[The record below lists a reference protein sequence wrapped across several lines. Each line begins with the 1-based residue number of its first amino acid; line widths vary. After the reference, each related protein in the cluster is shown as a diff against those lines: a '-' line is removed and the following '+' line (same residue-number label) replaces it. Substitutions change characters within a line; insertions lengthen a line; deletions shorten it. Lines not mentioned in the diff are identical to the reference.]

1 MSLFDPIQQLKL
13 SDTFYNWWET
23 TNDISAALNPLK
35 IYDVSAGAGISVT
48 RLTGGTAVLSVNV
61 GCGLR
66 HDANVSLTLDIQNLP
81 ELTVPDE
88 QDNYII
94 ELGNSTNTTPSAYD
108 CETFRR
114 VEATN
119 ILPPTVA
126 GDHDFIGGPSS
137 KIEISSTN
145 FTVSSSN
152 THFKDNSIKLGNVAS
167 TARSAI
173 SSVGFF
179 IDALDED
186 PTLVYR
192 GDLLAWYTNQ
202 NIGISFD
209 QAFVSD
215 GPSGNT
221 TAKFN
226 FSPKGATQVNT
237 EINLLLGSRT
247 TEIVT
252 TDTDEAIS
260 IKAIDATNAFDVS
273 YTNTAGK
280 RTSLFY
286 TRYDGSSDVL
296 FYISGRIYIENIQNS
311 TQFLTSSDYTQYK
324 VPLTTSNGI
333 VDYKYTNRHTSTSYE
348 GTIVA
353 GDVVR
358 FNGTQYVRAQAN
370 SDSNSQIFGIVE
382 RISGGKIWIALTGL
396 VDTTSLTAGTTYYL
410 SQTLPGKITSTKP
423 TTGIVKPVLVGV
435 STTVGLINSS
445 SSAATPSFANVQIY
459 GGDLVNADSVSDTL
473 ILHAGSNITLTKNT
487 NNEILISAGS
497 LSSAQYFKTIDVD
510 LGSDIVAAT
519 SDATLR
525 VTGERGITTY
535 SSSGNLVI
543 RGGKSFSTVQII
555 GMNTNELDYTVQA
568 VTGEDTLY
576 LRSGIGIN
584 ITSSTDN
591 DILIEATGVS
601 VPADGSVTNTILAN
615 MHAFSIKAA
624 QGDGEPVDVFDA
636 SNRLYAGGYIVTG
649 TGDVGDPFIYTEN
662 KSGGAAFT
670 SIQSISGDT
679 VLANAP
685 NATIAG
691 YAYGRWTDESGNVSN
706 IIPLGRTE
714 LRSIIGAAP
723 TGFLE
728 ENANLFNAWYLYESD
743 QETEINSATAG
754 SKTGNLNFVAGNNIT
769 LSRAVAVGPDNQL
782 GIRIDASSALSGFSS
797 IINNRNGHNIQSGDT
812 SGVLEIT
819 DLDAIA
825 VEVDSNNGLTFS
837 IKSESITNQMLAN
850 MPVNTVKASINN
862 TNDPNPID
870 LEIGINQVLGRT
882 TGHLKSLTS
891 TELKQILGL
900 SSSFYFNSISLQ
912 DSVGSTVSGSTITAA
927 SGAESFALR
936 SGTNIT
942 ISKVSGQN
950 TYEISSISGTTS
962 GLTRIAFVDIGSDSI
977 TVDGPSTLQFGL
989 VNLTDPFAGTGN
1001 YTNIDY
1007 VPASNSGTVAANIDL
1022 APMPQFSVKVAS
1034 GTTSTR
1040 HGASTFLAANLVLG
1054 VNEILY
1060 RPTGSNNLLGR
1071 TLSQIAAQAN
1081 GIPYYNNISN
1091 GTTVVPVSTLGPQT
1105 LNIRPGNR
1113 ITVAPSYDTV
1123 SKTATFQL
1131 ESQTVLSSDATPTL
1145 STDLELNGNGFT
1157 VAGANITTRVFFS
1170 GQSYAVATSLFY
1182 FNLSH
1187 SDAASTITLS
1197 RTSGSATARD
1207 ITISGFG
1214 ATSNVIIDRLKSN
1227 TNTTFTLTSGSAA
1240 AAAVAARHISLES
1253 GLAGEV
1259 IIGPNTAKDITFVA
1273 GTLSATQSKDIR
1285 NRFYNTTTLIG
1296 DIVHRAQGS
1305 NIGILGTNAGNIIL
1319 AANTGVLTNGVIP
1332 TAGTGSIQFNSDILL
1347 SAKSIKAVD
1356 NNITVDTLTNDFTG
1370 SLKLKATSKSGF
1382 HRVKSG
1388 SITVPV
1394 GGTGGTISGTGGM
1407 SSGYLDVIN
1416 YGTSTEKAN
1425 TYLMYIQ
1432 NSTTPSQSAIVE
1444 FTVLVNST
1452 NFRSLAITNSMVQT
1466 DGSELDLANQGL
1478 GIVLLNDVVGAG
1490 ASGSMGAIP
1499 LSPDCTVALPS
1510 LNANEV
1516 GISLNKCMQ
1525 GTYNITLYKMS
1536 IEA

>member
-35 IYDVSAGAGISVT
+35 IYDVAAGAGIRVT
-48 RLTGGTAVLSVNV
+48 RLTGGTAVLSVDV

-81 ELTVPDE
+81 EVTVPDE

-94 ELGNSTNTTPSAYD
+94 ELANSTNTTPSAYD

-119 ILPPTVA
+119 ILPLTVA
-126 GDHDFIGGPSS
+126 GDHDFTGGTSS
-137 KIEISSTN
+137 KIDISSTN
-145 FTVSSSN
+145 FTVSSTN

-167 TARSAI
+167 TSRSAI

-202 NIGISFD
+202 NIGISYD
-209 QAFVSD
+209 QAFVSS

-260 IKAIDATNAFDVS
+260 IKAINATTAFDVS
-273 YTNTAGK
+273 YTSTAGK

-286 TRYDGSSDVL
+286 TRFDGSSDVL
-296 FYISGRIYIENIQNS
+296 FYISGKIYIENIQNS
-311 TQFLTSSDYTQYK
+311 TQFLTSSDYSQYK

-348 GTIVA
+348 GSIVA

-358 FNGTQYVRAQAN
+358 FNGTQYARAQAN

-510 LGSDIVAAT
+510 VGSDIVAAT

-525 VTGERGITTY
+525 ITGERGITTY

-576 LRSGIGIN
+576 LRSGVGIN

-649 TGDVGDPFIYTEN
+649 TGEVGDPQIYTEN
-662 KSGGAAFT
+662 RSGGAAFT
-670 SIQSISGDT
+670 SIVSISGDT
-679 VLANAP
+679 VLATAP
-685 NATIAG
+685 NEDIAG
-691 YAYGRWTDESGNVSN
+691 YAYGRWTDEVGNVSN

-728 ENANLFNAWYLYESD
+728 ENANLFNAWYLYEND
-743 QETEINSATAG
+743 NETEINHATAG

-782 GIRIDASSALSGFSS
+782 GIRIDASSALSGFNS

-812 SGVLEIT
+812 NGVLEIT

-825 VEVDSNNGLTFS
+825 VEVDSNNGLSFS

-850 MPVNTVKASINN
+850 MPVNTVKASVNS

-870 LEIGINQVLGRT
+870 LEIGVNQVLGRT

-900 SSSFYFNSISLQ
+900 TSSFYFNTISLQ
-912 DSVGSTVSGSTITAA
+912 DSGGTTVSGSTITAA

-936 SGTNIT
+936 SGSNIS

-950 TYEISSISGTTS
+950 TYEISSIAGNTT
-962 GLTRIAFVDIGSDSI
+962 GLTRIAFVDIGGDAL
-977 TVDGPSTLQFGL
+977 TVDNPSTLQFGL
-989 VNLTDPFAGTGN
+989 VNLTYPLGFGATGN

-1007 VPASNSGTVAANIDL
+1007 IPASNTGTVAANIDL
-1022 APMPQFSVKVAS
+1022 APMPQFSVKIAS
-1034 GTTSTR
+1034 NTFTTR
-1040 HGASTFLAANLVLG
+1040 HGSTVFPATNLVLNA
-1054 VNEILY
+1054 NEILY
-1060 RPTGSNNLLGR
+1060 RGTSSTSLIGR
-1071 TLSQIAAQAN
+1071 TLQQIAAQTG
-1081 GIPYYNNISN
+1081 GIPYINAISD
-1091 GTTVVPVSTLGPQT
+1091 GTTPVSVSGFGTHTLSIRPGSLMTVVPSYDSVNKITQFTLNSITSLITDTNPTLGADLDMNGSGFKGGEVIST
-1105 LNIRPGNR
+1105 R
-1113 ITVAPSYDTV
+1113 I
-1123 SKTATFQL
+1123 
-1131 ESQTVLSSDATPTL
+1131 LSL
-1145 STDLELNGNGFT
+1145 S
-1157 VAGANITTRVFFS
+1157 
-1170 GQSYAVATSLFY
+1170 QSYATASSLFH
-1182 FNLSH
+1182 FLLTH
-1187 SDAASTITLS
+1187 SDAASTITLG
-1197 RTSGSATARD
+1197 RTLGIATTRD
-1207 ITISGFG
+1207 LTISGFG
-1214 ATSNVIIDRLKSN
+1214 TTSNVVIDRLKSN
-1227 TNTTFTLTSGSAA
+1227 TNTTFTLTSGSTSG
-1240 AAAVAARHISLES
+1240 VALTTRHISLES

-1259 IIGPNTAKDITFVA
+1259 IIGPTTAKDVTFVA
-1273 GTLSATQSKDIR
+1273 GTFSTTQSKDIR
-1285 NRFYNTTTLIG
+1285 NRFYNTTSLIG
-1296 DIVHRAQGS
+1296 DIVHRAQGI
-1305 NIGILGTNAGNIIL
+1305 NIGILGTNTGNIIL
-1319 AANTGVLTNGVIP
+1319 AANTGPLTNGVIP
-1332 TAGTGSIQFNSDILL
+1332 TAGSGSIQFNSDILL

-1356 NNITVDTLTNDFTG
+1356 NNITVDTVTNDFTG
-1370 SLKLKATSKSGF
+1370 SLKLKATNKSGF
-1382 HRVKSG
+1382 HRVKNGQRVNGTASTKILETVSTTSNTEKFAKYMLYMQDALSPTSCAVVEFDVLANGTIRALKTVSVMVSDVTNDFSLAING
-1388 SITVPV
+1388 STGEYEIVLLSSV
-1394 GGTGGTISGTGGM
+1394 GGTITGNPGETVTGPQPV
-1407 SSGYLDVIN
+1407 SLCNSPNPSEG
-1416 YGTSTEKAN
+1416 AN
-1425 TYLMYIQ
+1425 TFLIQ
-1432 NSTTPSQSAIVE
+1432 FHNC
-1444 FTVLVNST
+1444 
-1452 NFRSLAITNSMVQT
+1452 
-1466 DGSELDLANQGL
+1466 
-1478 GIVLLNDVVGAG
+1478 LLRD
-1490 ASGSMGAIP
+1490 
-1499 LSPDCTVALPS
+1499 
-1510 LNANEV
+1510 
-1516 GISLNKCMQ
+1516 
-1525 GTYNITLYKMS
+1525 YNYTLYKMS